1 MERKTNIQVS
11 ISTRDALMK
20 LGSKGDSYDDI
31 VRRLLEFYMEHQ

>member
-1 MERKTNIQVS
+1 MERKTNIQLNV
-11 ISTRDALMK
+11 STRDALAK